1 MLALV
6 LASLVKTRV
15 KESQR
20 LSMFQL
26 LIHLNLSA
34 CIEEC
39 KSISRGFN
47 LHQVNC
53 VCEPEASPILVCRLQ
68 NLFLNLSKTFI
79 FLGRQTLLQKKKKGK
94 TKRKKYDMLWQ
105 IYYLQDPCT
114 PRGLGV
120 FLPEGFQWSWAVTSL
135 NLDSKVRCG
144 HACNDILYPKDKSFP
159 LRRLIHSVK
168 LHEGLP

>member
-79 FLGRQTLLQKKKKGK
+79 FLGRQTLLKKKK
-94 TKRKKYDMLWQ
+94 KRKNKEKE
-105 IYYLQDPCT
+105 
-114 PRGLGV
+114 V
-120 FLPEGFQWSWAVTSL
+120 
-135 NLDSKVRCG
+135 
-144 HACNDILYPKDKSFP
+144 
-159 LRRLIHSVK
+159 
-168 LHEGLP
+168 

>member
-79 FLGRQTLLQKKKKGK
+79 FLGRQTLLKKKKEKQRERNMTRFGK
-94 TKRKKYDMLWQ
+94 SITCKPLVH
-105 IYYLQDPCT
+105 
-114 PRGLGV
+114 LGGWVSFFLRV
-120 FLPEGFQWSWAVTSL
+120 FNEVEQ
-135 NLDSKVRCG
+135 
-144 HACNDILYPKDKSFP
+144 
-159 LRRLIHSVK
+159 
-168 LHEGLP
+168 